1 MNENTK
7 NVVKMIIYYV
17 IACCEKQDIQ
27 QCRDVINLQY
37 DMVSNGGKDEY
48 LDSMI
53 YVLPE
58 RHIVRNLYK
67 GISKNGIEE
76 MISAYKMAVDIF
88 SNAEEINLSKLED
101 DEEVE
106 KLAEKLMNL

>member
-1 MNENTK
+1 MNENAK
-7 NVVKMIIYYV
+7 KVIKMIIYYV
-17 IACCEKQDIQ
+17 IACCEKQNMQ

-53 YVLPE
+53 NVLPE
-58 RHIVRNLYK
+58 RHIVRNLYEE
-67 GISKNGIEE
+67 ISKDGIEE
-76 MISAYKMAVDIF
+76 MISAYKIAVDIF
-88 SNAEEINLSKLED
+88 LNAEEIDLSKIEE

-106 KLAEKLMNL
+106 ALAEELMNL